1 MNHSLIHRSLILI
14 SRLLRLGVELP
25 ARGGDQTSP
34 TLTFAD
40 ESLLGD
46 GLLAYIATLGLLE
59 WLQLEVVGVDALQL
73 VGLRREE
80 EGREIR
86 GRSVECMPT
95 ETHLVFS
102 HGIFFYGCTRG
113 FDFFDGL

>member
-1 MNHSLIHRSLILI
+1 MNRSLIHRSLILI

-25 ARGGDQTSP
+25 ARGDGTSP

-86 GRSVECMPT
+86 SRSVEWMPT

-102 HGIFFYGCTRG
+102 HGIFFYGCTQG